1 MPKDGPQLEENSTLK
16 QSVEGEN
23 YLNFLVCDGLVLAV
37 DGFKYD
43 DAGMSTR
50 PWTTF

>member
-1 MPKDGPQLEENSTLK
+1 MNCLGKEAKLEAA
-16 QSVEGEN
+16 VEGEN
-23 YLNFLVCDGLVLAV
+23 YLNFLVCDGLVLAM

-50 PWTTF
+50 QWITL